1 MNASVSFLRAKM
13 APAALATAIGL
24 ALAVTTPAQAQYSYP
39 GTASSSART
48 AHISPKYA
56 GTPISSPQRPG
67 SPGHQ
72 GGCGPG
78 ANCNGMLSGGN
89 APDGAGPSASGMP
102 NRASSVHPIRA
113 GARQRAE
120 YGTSDNG
127 YGRGNPSMRH
137 GEACPP
143 GSECATPVPANGS
156 GSGHTSGGYGAH
168 ESYGAA
174 STQAP
179 HQANAIHPIQAGGS
193 ASINPVRAGAERGA
207 LDYGPSANSNANFRN
222 SVTGKSSGPNVNT
235 TGQQT
240 SFTGPNGKQVDL
252 NGMSN
257 PSITG
262 PNGQKVGMGGPDL
275 NHLGGGYGH
284 QKGSGM
290 NMGGNVSFS
299 NGSGSMQQTGSAP
312 GMASAN
318 GLNMNNGGAAGTS
331 EGADGG
337 NNKLT
342 NYNDTHNPDG
352 STKSGSGSS
361 SSGSFWSHP
370 IDNTV
375 GAIQSAFNGGS
386 GSDGGNSGNSHSSTG
401 NGSGSSG
408 AEGMDP
414 NKMYPVKNPNS
425 HHVQSGGGDMPADMG
440 ATAGPG
446 EIVSGTGQIVHPGQK
461 KGQDTGGGQGQDSG
475 SSNSGGRNAQGQYI
489 APSGQDNVK
498 KPKEVGVLK
507 MDYNG
512 KNGAIDPKLNGS
524 NGGGG

>member
-24 ALAVTTPAQAQYSYP
+24 ALAMTTPAQAQYSYP

-48 AHISPKYA
+48 AHIGPKYA
-56 GTPISSPQRPG
+56 GTPISSSQRPG

-89 APDGAGPSASGMP
+89 APDGGGPSASGMP

-174 STQAP
+174 SAQAP
-179 HQANAIHPIQAGGS
+179 HEANAIHPIAAGGS

-222 SVTGKSSGPNVNT
+222 SVTGKTSGPNTNV

-240 SFTGPNGKQVDL
+240 SFTGPNGKKVNMDGPQ
-252 NGMSN
+252 SF
-257 PSITG
+257 TG
-262 PNGQKVGMGGPDL
+262 PNGQKQTIGGGPDL
-275 NHLGGGYGH
+275 NNLGGGYGH
-284 QKGSGM
+284 QKGSGINQGM
-290 NMGGNVSFS
+290 SYSADG
-299 NGSGSMQQTGSAP
+299 NGSMSGTRTGSTP
-312 GMASAN
+312 GMASAS
-318 GLNMNNGGAAGTS
+318 GMNMNNGGAAGASEQAGAPDSFGEWVHRKAADSDPNVVSTTS
-331 EGADGG
+331 SDKGTVTWHGDQKWSGTDSDGLTWNNGKPWNGPDGDGG
-337 NNKLT
+337 S
-342 NYNDTHNPDG
+342 Y
-352 STKSGSGSS
+352 
-361 SSGSFWSHP
+361 
-370 IDNTV
+370 
-375 GAIQSAFNGGS
+375 QNG
-386 GSDGGNSGNSHSSTG
+386 
-401 NGSGSSG
+401 
-408 AEGMDP
+408 
-414 NKMYPVKNPNS
+414 
-425 HHVQSGGGDMPADMG
+425 HHIAGVQNQDSADMG
-440 ATAGPG
+440 PTAGPG

-489 APSGQDNVK
+489 APLGQDNVK